1 MSEQQSPSAGWYPD
15 PAGGQ
20 GQKYWDGEQWLD
32 SAPAKPKKP
41 LSRMAKIGIGIAVA
55 FVALVIIGSLAP
67 KPPADEQPA
76 AAPTSSSTPE
86 PTTAAPAP
94 AEPTEK
100 PEPSSA
106 PAPAAPQPPSPPA
119 GVTARVGTG
128 PAGDVV
134 VTEFDI
140 HDSLTKGM
148 IASGARRDTV
158 DILKW
163 ADEAYPQATEVTVQG
178 RFPMKDSYGNTSNM
192 KILDVTYSRAT
203 LDKINFDGIDSD
215 KIWDIR
221 DYGTVHSELQ

>member
-1 MSEQQSPSAGWYPD
+1 MSEQPSAGWYPD

-86 PTTAAPAP
+86 PTTSAP
-94 AEPTEK
+94 AEPTEN
-100 PEPSSA
+100 PEPSPAPAPA
-106 PAPAAPQPPSPPA
+106 PAPAAPQPPTPPA

-221 DYGTVHSELQ
+221 DYGTVHPELQ

>member
-1 MSEQQSPSAGWYPD
+1 MSELQPPPKRKMSR
-15 PAGGQ
+15 
-20 GQKYWDGEQWLD
+20 L
-32 SAPAKPKKP
+32 AKV
-41 LSRMAKIGIGIAVA
+41 GIGIVVA

-86 PTTAAPAP
+86 PTTAAPT
-94 AEPTEK
+94 EPIENS
-100 PEPSSA
+100 EPSSA
-106 PAPAAPQPPSPPA
+106 PTPAPAAPSTPQPPTPPN
-119 GVTARVGTG
+119 GVTARVGSG

-178 RFPMKDSYGNTSNM
+178 RFPMKDAYGNTSNM
-192 KILDVTYSRAT
+192 TILDVTYSRAT